1 MILEENRMTVAIDDL
16 YTNLVRLEVL
26 SKNQTSY
33 KKKRQFKIKAS
44 LETRKEVFKDKQ
56 VDIDMLY
63 SERVKSIDAIDILNA
78 RLYDIFNQI

>member
-1 MILEENRMTVAIDDL
+1 MTVAIDDL